1 MQKRF
6 NVDLRITTSNPDVV
20 AFIGAVAEAVEKQ
33 YEGSIEDMSVDTRA
47 YAWKPDRADDRTL
60 GQGLRDAFAST
71 QPETPP
77 PAEPDPGQSKAETP
91 RKRGRVKPEVREPE
105 VREPEAAPPVNLEPP
120 LSEPAIEGAD
130 AELSEPVTSGTRELT
145 RDEVFEAL
153 RALVVG
159 KGNAAAVRALQF
171 VGVNKFSDCPT
182 DRLADLFDA
191 IQKEAA

>member
-60 GQGLRDAFAST
+60 GQGLRDAFVST
-71 QPETPP
+71 QPEAAPP
-77 PAEPDPGQSKAETP
+77 PEPEPPKAEAP

-105 VREPEAAPPVNLEPP
+105 AAPPVNLELP

-130 AELSEPVTSGTRELT
+130 AELSEPVTSSTRELT

-159 KGNAAAVRALQF
+159 KGNAAAVRALQS
-171 VGVNKFSDCPT
+171 VGVAKFSDCPS